1 MTIKECNKQ
10 IDEKKARLNEMS
22 NNFMEATDRE
32 IAQSEI
38 ISMIQIADEIADL
51 YNLRREL
58 IALKPRTLMEKVKM
72 RLGL

>member
-10 IDEKKARLNEMS
+10 IDEKRARLKEIGD
-22 NNFMEATDRE
+22 NFMEATDRE
-32 IAQSEI
+32 IAQNEI

-58 IALKPRTLMEKVKM
+58 IALKPRTLMEKIKM